1 MIFQY
6 VVIIVIIIFLG
17 GRDPSSA
24 TPIFCQAVPASYEVE
39 LTAFAHAT
47 LIGSFDPKPN
57 MASLEKCVSSS
68 RLPSRT
74 VILLLMLE

>member
-1 MIFQY
+1 MRSTTPAPT
-6 VVIIVIIIFLG
+6 VGTAVGAALRDSAAPKLVI
-17 GRDPSSA
+17 
-24 TPIFCQAVPASYEVE
+24 VE